1 MAACFIPAETTLF
14 LDALE
19 IIVAVFKKIYQKSL
33 QWQAS
38 FMQIKQTYVRLRTN
52 ILFICQLLFKNI
64 RAIIIL
70 QHSIRLCAVNETSQ
84 PKNT

>member
-1 MAACFIPAETTLF
+1 MATCFMPAETTLF
-14 LDALE
+14 FDALE

-33 QWQAS
+33 QRQAS
-38 FMQIKQTYVRLRTN
+38 FMQITQTYVLLRTN
-52 ILFICQLLFKNI
+52 ILFICQLLFKNVC
-64 RAIIIL
+64 AIITL